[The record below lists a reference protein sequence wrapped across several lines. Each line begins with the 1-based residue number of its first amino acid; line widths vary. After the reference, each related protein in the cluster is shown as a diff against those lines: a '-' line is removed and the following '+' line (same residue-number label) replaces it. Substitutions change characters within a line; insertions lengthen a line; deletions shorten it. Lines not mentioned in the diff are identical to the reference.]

1 MKQTDL
7 RGEPLK
13 GSNNALR
20 QAEAYA
26 IIRAADDMHEN
37 YLQAHED
44 YLQEEDMVW
53 QMLRFG
59 S

>member
-7 RGEPLK
+7 RGKPLR
-13 GSNNALR
+13 GSHNALR

-26 IIRAADDMHEN
+26 IIRAADDI
-37 YLQAHED
+37 YED
-44 YLQEEDMVW
+44 YLQEEVMVW